1 MKMKMHKC
9 KKCNI
14 YTIQDKCPKCGGN
27 LNVIYP
33 PKYSIEDKYG
43 KYRRKLKE
51 ESKMEVKH
59 AKK

>member
-9 KKCNI
+9 SSCNE
-14 YTIQDKCPKCGGN
+14 YTISETCPYCGGK
-27 LNVIYP
+27 LKVVFP

-51 ESKMEVKH
+51 EMLKNK
-59 AKK
+59 

>member
-9 KKCNI
+9 CSCNE
-14 YTIQDKCPKCGGN
+14 YTISETCPHCGGKIK
-27 LNVIYP
+27 VVYP

-51 ESKMEVKH
+51 ELLKTNNYNNK
-59 AKK
+59 